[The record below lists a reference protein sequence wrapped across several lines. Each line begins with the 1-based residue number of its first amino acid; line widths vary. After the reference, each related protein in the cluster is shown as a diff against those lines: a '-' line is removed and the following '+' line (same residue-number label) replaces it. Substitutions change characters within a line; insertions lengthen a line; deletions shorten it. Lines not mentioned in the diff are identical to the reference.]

1 MDSQQALAGRVAIV
15 TGASR
20 GIGKAIAIRL
30 ASAGAHVV
38 LAARSVE
45 KPTAGFT
52 GTVHDVADV
61 IRGFGGTATPLGL
74 DVADAASR
82 EAFVRACQEQVGT
95 VDILVNNAGTP
106 LYKAIDE
113 YSHEDLRN
121 QIGIYYEGP
130 LHLISMLVP
139 GMKAKGAGAILA
151 LGSSSVV
158 KLPKQP
164 YAEHLAYFGIDALYA
179 SLKSADHRL
188 AFGLAAELYEH
199 GIAVNIVAPVRAVWT
214 PGLENLGLEFG
225 PDHPAVE
232 KEEHIAE
239 AALALVSEPPSVR
252 TGTLAWSYEFLDE
265 IGRTTMSLDGRS
277 VIEKR
282 SEVKKVA

>member
-1 MDSQQALAGRVAIV
+1 MDDTQALAGRVAVV

-20 GIGKAIAIRL
+20 GIGKAIAARL

-38 LAARSVE
+38 LAARSVDQ
-45 KPTAGFT
+45 PTSGFT
-52 GTVHDVADV
+52 GTVHDVAET
-61 IRGFGGTATPLGL
+61 IRAFGGKATPLGL
-74 DVADAASR
+74 DVADADSR
-82 EAFVRACQEQVGT
+82 VAFVKACQEQLGT

-106 LYKAIDE
+106 LYKRIDE
-113 YSHEDLRN
+113 YSAADLRN
-121 QIGIYYEGP
+121 QIGMYYEGP

-139 GMKAKGAGAILA
+139 GMKAKGGGAILA

-164 YAEHLAYFGIDALYA
+164 YADHLAYFGIDALYA

-199 GIAVNIVAPVRAVWT
+199 NIAVNIVAPVRAVWT

-239 AALALVSEPPSVR
+239 AALALVSEPPTVR
-252 TGTLAWSYEFLDE
+252 TGVLAWSYEFLNE
-265 IGRTTMSLDGRS
+265 IGRTTMSLDGKS
-277 VIEKR
+277 VIEQR
-282 SEVKKVA
+282 EPAEAGA

>member
-1 MDSQQALAGRVAIV
+1 MDAQQALAGKVAVV

-20 GIGKAIAIRL
+20 GIGKAIATRL
-30 ASAGAHVV
+30 ASAGAHVI
-38 LAARSVE
+38 LAARSVAQA
-45 KPTAGFT
+45 TAGFS
-52 GTVHDVADV
+52 GTVHDVADE

-74 DVADAASR
+74 DVADADSR
-82 EAFVRACQEQVGT
+82 VAFVEACQAQFGS

-106 LYKAIDE
+106 LYKTIDQ
-113 YSHEDLRN
+113 YSFDDLRQ
-121 QIGIYYEGP
+121 QIGMYYEGP

-139 GMKAKGAGAILA
+139 GMKARGGGAILN

-179 SLKSADHRL
+179 SLKAADHRL
-188 AFGLAAELYEH
+188 TFGLAAELFAH
-199 GIAVNIVAPVRAVWT
+199 NIAVNVVAPVRAVWT
-214 PGLENLGLEFG
+214 PGLNNLGLEFG
-225 PDHPAVE
+225 PDHPAIE

-252 TGTLAWSYEFLDE
+252 TGVLAWSYQFLDE
-265 IGRTTMSLDGRS
+265 IGRTTLSLDGRR
-277 VIEKR
+277 VVEAR
-282 SEVKKVA
+282 EPVEA

>member
-1 MDSQQALAGRVAIV
+1 MDSTQELAGKVAVV

-20 GIGKAIAIRL
+20 GIGRAIATRL

-45 KPTAGFT
+45 KPSEGFS
-52 GTVHDVADV
+52 GTIHDVADA
-61 IRGFGGTATPLGL
+61 IRSFGGKATPIGL

-82 EAFVRACQEQVGT
+82 EAFVRACQEQLGT
-95 VDILVNNAGTP
+95 VDVLVNNAGTP
-106 LYKAIDE
+106 LYKTIDE
-113 YSHEDLRN
+113 YSFDDLRN
-121 QIGIYYEGP
+121 QIGMYYEGP
-130 LHLISMLVP
+130 LHLINMLVP
-139 GMKAKGAGAILA
+139 GMKAKGTGAILN

-164 YAEHLAYFGIDALYA
+164 YSEHLAYFGIDALYA
-179 SLKSADHRL
+179 SLKAADHRMS
-188 AFGLAAELYEH
+188 FGLAAELYEH

-225 PDHPAVE
+225 PDHEAIE

-239 AALALVSEPPSVR
+239 AALALVSAPPEVR
-252 TGTLAWSYEFLDE
+252 TGVLAWSYQFLDE
-265 IGRTTMSLDGRS
+265 IGRTTMSLDGKS
-277 VIEKR
+277 VIEAR
-282 SEVKKVA
+282 EPVTAEA

>member
-1 MDSQQALAGRVAIV
+1 MDSTQALAGRVAVV

-20 GIGKAIAIRL
+20 GIGRAIATRL

-38 LAARSVE
+38 LAARSVD

-52 GTVHDVADV
+52 GTVHDVAET
-61 IRGFGGTATPLGL
+61 IRSFGGTATPLAL
-74 DVADAASR
+74 DVADEASR
-82 EAFVRACQEQVGT
+82 VAFVEACRQQAGT

-106 LYKAIDE
+106 LYKTIDE
-113 YSHEDLRN
+113 YSAHDLRQ
-121 QIGIYYEGP
+121 QIGMYYEGP
-130 LHLISMLVP
+130 LHLINMLVP
-139 GMKAKGAGAILA
+139 GMKARGGGAILA

-179 SLKSADHRL
+179 SLKAADHRL

-199 GIAVNIVAPVRAVWT
+199 NIAVNIVAPVRAVWT

-225 PDHPAVE
+225 PDHPAIE

-239 AALALVSEPPSVR
+239 AALTLVSEPPSVR
-252 TGTLAWSYEFLDE
+252 TGVLAWSYEFLDE
-265 IGRTTMSLDGRS
+265 IGRTTMSLDGKS
-277 VIEKR
+277 VIEER
-282 SEVKKVA
+282 EPAGAEA

>member
-1 MDSQQALAGRVAIV
+1 MDSQQSLAGRVAVV

-20 GIGKAIAIRL
+20 GIGKAIAVRL

-52 GTVHDVADV
+52 GTIHDVAGT
-61 IRGFGGTATPLGL
+61 IRGFGGKATPLGL
-74 DVADAASR
+74 DVADAQSR
-82 EAFVRACQEQVGT
+82 IAFVKACQDEVGP

-113 YSHEDLRN
+113 YSHDDLRN
-121 QIGIYYEGP
+121 QIGMYYEGP

-139 GMKAKGAGAILA
+139 GMKAKGAGWILN

-164 YAEHLAYFGIDALYA
+164 YADHLAYFGIDALYA
-179 SLKSADHRL
+179 SLKAADHRMS
-188 AFGLAAELYEH
+188 FGLAAELYEH

-225 PDHPAVE
+225 PDHPAIE

-239 AALALVSEPPSVR
+239 AALALVSEPPEVR
-252 TGTLAWSYEFLDE
+252 TGILAWSYEFLDE
-265 IGRTTMSLDGRS
+265 IGRTTMSLDGRT
-277 VIEKR
+277 VIEDR
-282 SEVKKVA
+282 ERAEA

>member
-1 MDSQQALAGRVAIV
+1 MDSSQSLAGKVAVV

-20 GIGKAIAIRL
+20 GIGRAIATRL

-45 KPTAGFT
+45 KPSEGFT
-52 GTVHDVADV
+52 GTVHDVAET
-61 IRGFGGTATPLGL
+61 IRSFGGTATPLGL
-74 DVADAASR
+74 DVADGESR
-82 EAFVRACQEQVGT
+82 EAFVRACHNQVGT

-106 LYKAIDE
+106 LYKTIDQ
-113 YSHEDLRN
+113 YSAHDLRQ
-121 QIGIYYEGP
+121 QIGMYYEGP
-130 LHLISMLVP
+130 LHLINMLVP
-139 GMKAKGAGAILA
+139 GMKAKGGGAILA

-179 SLKSADHRL
+179 SLKAADHRL

-199 GIAVNIVAPVRAVWT
+199 NIAVNIVAPVRAVWT

-225 PDHPAVE
+225 PDHPAIE

-239 AALALVSEPPSVR
+239 AALALVSAPPSVR
-252 TGTLAWSYEFLDE
+252 TGVLAWSYQFLDE

-277 VIEKR
+277 VIEER
-282 SEVKKVA
+282 AAAQVEA

>member
-1 MDSQQALAGRVAIV
+1 MDSTQSLAGRVAVV

-20 GIGKAIAIRL
+20 GIGRAIATRL

-45 KPTAGFT
+45 KPTEGFA
-52 GTVHDVADV
+52 GTVHDVAEA
-61 IRGFGGTATPLGL
+61 IRAFGGTATPLAL
-74 DVADAASR
+74 DVADEASR
-82 EAFVRACQEQVGT
+82 VAFVEACKRQVGT

-106 LYKAIDE
+106 LYKTIDA
-113 YSHEDLRN
+113 YSYADIRN
-121 QIGIYYEGP
+121 QIGMYYEGP
-130 LHLISMLVP
+130 LHLINLLVP
-139 GMKAKGAGAILA
+139 GMKAKGAGWILN

-179 SLKSADHRL
+179 SLKAADHRMS
-188 AFGLAAELYEH
+188 FGLAAELYEH

-225 PDHPAVE
+225 PDHPAIE

-239 AALALVSEPPSVR
+239 AALALVSEPPEVR
-252 TGTLAWSYEFLDE
+252 TGVLAWSYQFLDE

-277 VIEKR
+277 VIEER
-282 SEVKKVA
+282 APVVAEA

>member
-1 MDSQQALAGRVAIV
+1 MDSTQALAGRVAVV

-20 GIGKAIAIRL
+20 GIGRAIATRL

-38 LAARSVE
+38 LAARSVD

-52 GTVHDVADV
+52 GTVHDVAET
-61 IRGFGGTATPLGL
+61 IRGFGGTATPLAL
-74 DVADAASR
+74 DVADEASR
-82 EAFVRACQEQVGT
+82 VAFVEACRQQVGT

-106 LYKAIDE
+106 LYKTVDE
-113 YSHEDLRN
+113 YSAHDLRQ
-121 QIGIYYEGP
+121 QIGMYYEGP
-130 LHLISMLVP
+130 LHLINMLVP
-139 GMKAKGAGAILA
+139 GMKARGGGAILA

-179 SLKSADHRL
+179 SLKAADHRL
-188 AFGLAAELYEH
+188 AFGLAAELFEH
-199 GIAVNIVAPVRAVWT
+199 NIAVNIVAPVRAVWT

-225 PDHPAVE
+225 PDHPAIE

-239 AALALVSEPPSVR
+239 AALTLVSQPPSVR
-252 TGTLAWSYEFLDE
+252 TGVLAWSYEFLDE
-265 IGRTTMSLDGRS
+265 IGRTTMSLDGKN
-277 VIEKR
+277 VIEER
-282 SEVKKVA
+282 EPARAEA

>member
-1 MDSQQALAGRVAIV
+1 MDSTQALSGRVAVV

-20 GIGKAIAIRL
+20 GIGRAIATRL

-45 KPTAGFT
+45 KPTEGFS
-52 GTVHDVADV
+52 GTVHDVAET
-61 IRGFGGTATPLGL
+61 IRAFGGTATPLAL
-74 DVADAASR
+74 DVADEASR
-82 EAFVRACQEQVGT
+82 VAFVEACQHQVGT

-106 LYKAIDE
+106 LYKTIDQ
-113 YSHEDLRN
+113 YSAQDLRN
-121 QIGIYYEGP
+121 QIGMYYEGP
-130 LHLISMLVP
+130 LHLINMLVP
-139 GMKAKGAGAILA
+139 GMKAKGGGAILA

-179 SLKSADHRL
+179 SLKAADHRVS
-188 AFGLAAELYEH
+188 FGLAAELYEH
-199 GIAVNIVAPVRAVWT
+199 NIAVNIVAPVRAVWT

-225 PDHPAVE
+225 PDHPAIE

-239 AALALVSEPPSVR
+239 AALTLVSEPPSVR
-252 TGTLAWSYEFLDE
+252 TGTLAWSYQFLDE

-277 VIEKR
+277 VIEER
-282 SEVKKVA
+282 TPVAAEA